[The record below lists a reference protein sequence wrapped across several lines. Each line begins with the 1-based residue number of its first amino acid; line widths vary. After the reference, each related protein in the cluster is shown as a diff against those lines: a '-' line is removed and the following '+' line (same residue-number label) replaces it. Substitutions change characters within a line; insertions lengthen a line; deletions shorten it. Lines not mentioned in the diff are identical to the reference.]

1 MINFVHM
8 REIGEVL
15 AGCGLPAAGIADEL
29 RRAQA
34 DRGCAVVTAP
44 PGAGKSTL
52 LPLTILDGSGKIL
65 MLEPRR
71 LAARQIAIRMA
82 ELIGEPAGKTVGYR
96 IRFESVV
103 SAATR
108 IEILTEGILTRML
121 VDDPTLE
128 GVSTIIFDEFHERS
142 LASDTALALALEA
155 KKLVRPDLRIVIM
168 SATIDADGICK
179 ALGAPLI
186 RSEGR
191 IFPVDIIRADV
202 EAVPGNA
209 AEAVSHVIRTA
220 HKEHDGDILAFLPGE
235 AEIRRCA
242 ELLGSALGDT
252 RICPLYGMLPQDEQR
267 RAIAPS
273 RPGERKVVLAT
284 PIAET
289 SLTIEGVRV
298 VVDSGLYRK
307 MEFSP
312 RSGLSG
318 LVTERISLDMA
329 RQRSG
334 RAGRVAPGCCY
345 RLWSVATEA
354 RMAECR
360 KPEILEAD
368 LASTVLDVAAWGTGD
383 ILALP
388 WLTPPP
394 AYQVAEAG
402 RLLHLL
408 GATDDDG
415 RITARGKAM
424 ASIPCHP
431 RIAGMLLAA
440 GDSPSLAADIAALL
454 EERGPVL
461 QDGAG
466 SCDLSA
472 RIDIMRKARSRG
484 GNGPWSRAIKAAG
497 QFRHLAANTAL
508 RGEEDNSPADPYA
521 VGALLAEAY
530 PERIGKAAGEGRGR
544 FLMSGGD
551 SASVPDD
558 DPVASCDWMVAAE
571 MNTRKGGDGR
581 IFLAAPLN
589 PEDIRHLM
597 KERDNV
603 VWDSRKGGIVAQHE
617 RMLGS
622 LVVSANAIHGGVREQ
637 ILGAI
642 CEAARK
648 EGTGMFDFNDE
659 VGNLQRRVA
668 AVAAWHPE
676 LELPSLDTECVL
688 ERASEWVPAFVGNAT
703 TVAEL
708 KKVDMCEVLLS
719 LLTYPQRQAV
729 ERLAPSHI
737 TVPTGSR
744 IRVEYRR
751 GAELPVL
758 RVRLQECFGMS
769 DTPRVDDGRKPV
781 LMELLSPGYK
791 SVQLTADLRSFWSG
805 TYFEV
810 RKELKRRYPKHAWP
824 DDPLQAEAVR
834 GVKKKLNL

>member
-1 MINFVHM
+1 M

-15 AGCGLPAAGIADEL
+15 AGCGLPAAEIADEL
-29 RRAQA
+29 RRALA

-155 KKLVRPDLRIVIM
+155 RKLVRPDLRIVIM

-368 LASTVLDVAAWGTGD
+368 LASTVLDVAAWGAGD
-383 ILALP
+383 ILSLP

-424 ASIPCHP
+424 ATIPCHP

-454 EERGPVL
+454 EERVPVL

-466 SCDLSA
+466 
-472 RIDIMRKARSRG
+472 G
-484 GNGPWSRAIKAAG
+484 
-497 QFRHLAANTAL
+497 
-508 RGEEDNSPADPYA
+508 
-521 VGALLAEAY
+521 
-530 PERIGKAAGEGRGR
+530 
-544 FLMSGGD
+544 
-551 SASVPDD
+551 
-558 DPVASCDWMVAAE
+558 
-571 MNTRKGGDGR
+571 
-581 IFLAAPLN
+581 
-589 PEDIRHLM
+589 
-597 KERDNV
+597 
-603 VWDSRKGGIVAQHE
+603 
-617 RMLGS
+617 
-622 LVVSANAIHGGVREQ
+622 
-637 ILGAI
+637 
-642 CEAARK
+642 
-648 EGTGMFDFNDE
+648 
-659 VGNLQRRVA
+659 
-668 AVAAWHPE
+668 
-676 LELPSLDTECVL
+676 
-688 ERASEWVPAFVGNAT
+688 
-703 TVAEL
+703 
-708 KKVDMCEVLLS
+708 
-719 LLTYPQRQAV
+719 
-729 ERLAPSHI
+729 
-737 TVPTGSR
+737 
-744 IRVEYRR
+744 
-751 GAELPVL
+751 
-758 RVRLQECFGMS
+758 
-769 DTPRVDDGRKPV
+769 
-781 LMELLSPGYK
+781 
-791 SVQLTADLRSFWSG
+791 
-805 TYFEV
+805 
-810 RKELKRRYPKHAWP
+810 
-824 DDPLQAEAVR
+824 
-834 GVKKKLNL
+834 